1 MNENENKSLISYI
14 MLKIYNMYCYNYWN
28 YIDNLYIYD
37 RSYIFSWC
45 QSQHS
50 SVPLP
55 VDRVL
60 DHRP

>member
-1 MNENENKSLISYI
+1 MNENKSYYAKNLYR
-14 MLKIYNMYCYNYWN
+14 YCYMYNYWN

>member
-1 MNENENKSLISYI
+1 MNENKSLI
-14 MLKIYNMYCYNYWN
+14 MLKIYTGIATTTGTI